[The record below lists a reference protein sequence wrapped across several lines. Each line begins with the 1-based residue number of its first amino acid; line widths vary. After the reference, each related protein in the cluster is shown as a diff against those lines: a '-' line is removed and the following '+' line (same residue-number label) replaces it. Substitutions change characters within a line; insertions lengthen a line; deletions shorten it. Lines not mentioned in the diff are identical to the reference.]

1 MFMLY
6 VAILVFLLVVIMFCV
21 ALNRGNMKVFDFNK
35 YFPDEASCRRAFKE
49 MRDKED
55 VMC

>member
-1 MFMLY
+1 
-6 VAILVFLLVVIMFCV
+6 
-21 ALNRGNMKVFDFNK
+21 MKVFDFNK
-35 YFPDEASCRRAFKE
+35 FFPEEASCRRAFKE